1 MYIIDRY
8 YHTKKRDHHS
18 LEFEGPILTIVAIF
32 RPILTKFGLFLPL
45 KCIKHFIRLT
55 NCYSYS
61 ITTKS
66 WVWKLE
72 KYIFY
77 TILRCYL
84 KIFGWFFK
92 LCVHLITLRERWCL
106 TLWLSKSRDWV
117 LFFFSGFNWKFRI
130 MLLPLSLL
138 LIICMSSF
146 TFSLLY
152 HFANDDDD
160 YVKIHIKNSGKKL
173 LFGQQSQT
181 GWCSIGQKR
190 NLSFCPN
197 VKWISVPF
205 PLAPAPPDPSPPRFQ
220 LPRPLRLPSQAS
232 SLLREPQPFK
242 DRQKF
247 PPLFYRTSYPAGPLP
262 CIIQRD
268 TKGKRKKPKN

>member
-8 YHTKKRDHHS
+8 YHTKKKRQPYIGIW
-18 LEFEGPILTIVAIF
+18 GPYIDNSGHISPNLDQIWSIF
-32 RPILTKFGLFLPL
+32 AL

-130 MLLPLSLL
+130 MLLPLSSSHYLYVFLCLFLIVSFCQWWWLCENTHKKFWQKTPFWVAKPNGMMFYRTEEEFVLL
-138 LIICMSSF
+138 SKRQMNI
-146 TFSLLY
+146 
-152 HFANDDDD
+152 
-160 YVKIHIKNSGKKL
+160 
-173 LFGQQSQT
+173 
-181 GWCSIGQKR
+181 CSI
-190 NLSFCPN
+190 
-197 VKWISVPF
+197 
-205 PLAPAPPDPSPPRFQ
+205 PPGSSPPR
-220 LPRPLRLPSQAS
+220 P
-232 SLLREPQPFK
+232 
-242 DRQKF
+242 
-247 PPLFYRTSYPAGPLP
+247 
-262 CIIQRD
+262 
-268 TKGKRKKPKN
+268 